1 MHPSLS
7 LDSYTSTNPLA
18 KAVCAH
24 QSLQEEQGE
33 NEQTRT
39 KMENEERNVSRGGK
53 KKWVAKNK
61 QASKK
66 KLGFFATAHE
76 HTLAK
81 THVSGLGISSGFKNG
96 ILAMGANLWLFH

>member
-1 MHPSLS
+1 MRILLTKGTQGPVHPSLS

-39 KMENEERNVSRGGK
+39 KMENEERNVSRGK

-61 QASKK
+61 QAREKK
-66 KLGFFATAHE
+66 IATAHE
-76 HTLAK
+76 RTLAN
-81 THVSGLGISSGFKNG
+81 THVRAEHL
-96 ILAMGANLWLFH
+96 HVRRV